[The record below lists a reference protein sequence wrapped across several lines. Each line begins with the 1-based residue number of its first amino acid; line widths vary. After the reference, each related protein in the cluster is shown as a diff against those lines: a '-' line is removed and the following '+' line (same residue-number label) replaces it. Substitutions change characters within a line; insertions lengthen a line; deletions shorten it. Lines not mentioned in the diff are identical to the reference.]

1 MTTTAT
7 SGTSEARA
15 RARTVRLT
23 RHYTATIRD
32 GVAVLH
38 HSPHSLWPWYWMN
51 RARYLREREKAY
63 RVLAR
68 SGRTDIREVRG
79 YSLWIDYAR
88 DGFEQHTEPVRFWR
102 DQMGLIAVW
111 LFNVY
116 NWRTSRVGKLA
127 RLLAKDEVNVG
138 VMGWEEFVGRYGA

>member
-1 MTTTAT
+1 M
-7 SGTSEARA
+7 
-15 RARTVRLT
+15 RLT
-23 RHYTATIRD
+23 RHYTVTIHD

-38 HSPHSLWPWYWMN
+38 HAPHPLWPWYWMDTE
-51 RARYLREREKAY
+51 RYFREREKAY
-63 RVLAR
+63 RRLAE
-68 SGRTDIREVRG
+68 SGRPDIREVRG

-102 DQMGLIAVW
+102 DQMGLISVW

-127 RLLAKDEVNVG
+127 RLLRRDTVNVG
-138 VMGWEEFVGRYGA
+138 VMDWETFVRTYGA